1 MSYRKDQIK
10 LLDLVCSHMLPADF
24 IEDTVEVTVYEDEL
38 KKEGFSYNEAINLIK
53 EMYEVIPKL
62 NLVTSLDHKRGF
74 CASASSSIY
83 SLLKD
88 LKYPDHELG
97 QEYYEQISSGTPTTV
112 VSKKISITID
122 SKKGIYR
129 IDNPKLCYP
138 LGNTKKRMKLIKYLI
153 SHEYA
158 SLKALMTKTGQEKS
172 AVITSINAINDM
184 IIKKLET
191 RHDFIL
197 HLETGGYA
205 INKEDFE
212 IKDS

>member
-24 IEDTVEVTVYEDEL
+24 IEDTVEITVYEDEL
-38 KKEGFSYNEAINLIK
+38 KQEGFSYNEAINLIK
-53 EMYEVIPKL
+53 EMYEVVPKL
-62 NLVTSLDHKRGF
+62 NLVNSPDNKRGF
-74 CASASSSIY
+74 RISASSSIY

-88 LKYPDHELG
+88 LKYPNHEF
-97 QEYYEQISSGTPTTV
+97 EKEFYEQDNSSVSTTP
-112 VSKKISITID
+112 KKISLKID
-122 SKKGIYR
+122 DKKGIYR

-138 LGNTKKRMKLIKYLI
+138 LGKNKKRMKLIKYLI

-158 SLKALMTKTGQEKS
+158 SLKALMTKTDQEKS
-172 AVITSINAINDM
+172 AVITSINAINGM

-191 RHDFIL
+191 RHDFII
-197 HLETGGYA
+197 HLETGGYS

-212 IKDS
+212 VKDN